1 MGQNIS
7 YPARASL
14 LTLCILQCLLVAH
27 KNLWCLCYLLMTSVG
42 EEVWP
47 FLQEWVGHLCLFK
60 RVFVW
65 EGELINRHIPL
76 FICEVETSA
85 DLVIDWSVRCA
96 AEATG
101 EHIFSFDA
109 RDKAPVPRDMFIFLK
124 YGWVVLD
131 LSYGFGD
138 EACVAGDATFTSLWL
153 SHNL

>member
-7 YPARASL
+7 YSTRASF

-27 KNLWCLCYLLMTSVG
+27 KYLWCLCYLLLASVG

-47 FLQEWVGHLCLFK
+47 FLQEWVGHLRLFK

-65 EGELINRHIPL
+65 EGELVNRHIPL
-76 FICEVETSA
+76 FIRKVETSA
-85 DLVIDWSVRCA
+85 DLVIDWSVSCA
-96 AEATG
+96 AEATS

-109 RDKAPVPRDMFIFLK
+109 RDKAPVPRDMFIFI
-124 YGWVVLD
+124 GHGGVVLN

-138 EACVAGDATFTSLWL
+138 EACVAGDATFASLWL
-153 SHNL
+153 SHN